1 MEVVPVTDSSFYFD
15 LGLSVYSMA
24 LLIFLIISVHM
35 QTVEKIE
42 HPKRHKLFL
51 MFLILT
57 FFLITVDM
65 VSRLDGYPG
74 LAVIAC
80 RSSTF
85 ILFLLE
91 PALVINWY
99 LYICEQIDAAPRT
112 VRIGLTV
119 QLILFFVNAAAVAVT
134 PFTGLIYYYDSSL
147 IYRRGPFFLITGTIM
162 FLMMTYVE
170 LLLIYNRNTIGH
182 KHFLAFS
189 LFPVTPI
196 ITTLIQ
202 VMFYGI
208 SIALSGTVFSIM
220 IVFFYVQSRSLDV
233 DYLTGLYNRRKL
245 DMVMR
250 QKIAS
255 CEQDKTFSAI
265 LLDID
270 KFKNI
275 NDTLGHNAGDAALAD
290 AAAIL
295 RGCLRVG
302 TFIARYGGDEFCIIL
317 GIDNSDGLSKVMDR
331 IRGRAEEFNIRSGK
345 PYTIAFSMGGD
356 VYRPDSHM
364 LTEDFQKHIDELMY
378 EDKHVFVTE
387 SKAKAAVIST
397 PKRRQN
403 DRTI

>member
-1 MEVVPVTDSSFYFD
+1 MEVVSVTDSSFYFN

-24 LLIFLIISVHM
+24 LLIFLIISVNM

-42 HPKRHKLFL
+42 HPRRHKLFL

-57 FFLITVDM
+57 FFLITLDM
-65 VSRLDGYPG
+65 VSRLDGHPG
-74 LAVIAC
+74 MAVIAC
-80 RSSTF
+80 RTSTF
-85 ILFLLE
+85 ILFILE

-99 LYICEQIDAAPRT
+99 LYICEQIDADRRT
-112 VRIGLTV
+112 VRMGLIV
-119 QLILFFVNAAAVAVT
+119 QHILFIANAATVAVT
-134 PFTGLIYYYDSSL
+134 PFTGLIYYYDSRL

-162 FLMMTYVE
+162 LLMMTYVE
-170 LLLIYNRNTIGH
+170 LLLIHNRNAIGRN
-182 KHFLAFS
+182 FLAFS
-189 LFPVTPI
+189 LFPVAPI

-275 NDTLGHNAGDAALAD
+275 NDTLGHNSGDAALAD

-331 IRGRAEEFNIRSGK
+331 IRGRAGEFNLRSGK

-364 LTEDFQKHIDELMY
+364 RTEDFQKHIDELMY
-378 EDKHVFVTE
+378 EDKHVLVAE
-387 SKAKAAVIST
+387 SKAKAVAIST
-397 PKRRQN
+397 PKRRQT